1 MIANT
6 EIIARIFISCILGLI
21 IGIQREVRHK
31 PAGLRTNTLIAVGST
46 LFTMVAASV
55 FTPDS
60 SARIIAQI
68 ITGIGFLGAGTIFR
82 HKDHIE
88 GLTTAACVWAVAGM
102 GIAIGLGEYF
112 LGILGFVFIFI
123 VLSLYPIDYIIHKNR
138 KLK

>member
-1 MIANT
+1 MLSNL
-6 EIIARIFISCILGLI
+6 EIIVRLFISCLLGVI
-21 IGIQREVRHK
+21 IGIQREIRHK
-31 PAGLRTNTLIAVGST
+31 PAGLRTNTLIAVGSA
-46 LFTMVAASV
+46 LFTIVAITV

-82 HKDHIE
+82 HRDHIE

-102 GIAIGLGEYF
+102 GMAVGLGEYF
-112 LGILGFVFIFI
+112 LGILGFLFIFI
-123 VLSLYPIDYIIHKNR
+123 VLSLYPIDFMIHKNR